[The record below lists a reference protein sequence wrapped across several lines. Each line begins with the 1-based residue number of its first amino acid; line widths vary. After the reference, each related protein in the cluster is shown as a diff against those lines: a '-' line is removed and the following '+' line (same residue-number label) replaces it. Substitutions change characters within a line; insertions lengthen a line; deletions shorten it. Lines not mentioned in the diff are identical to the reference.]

1 MPKKKAA
8 AARSAGPRRAKTIA
22 KPKKIAKA
30 PPEAKRTFRTREDFA
45 AWLEKNHRRST
56 GIWARI
62 ARKGGGLKSMTY
74 QEGLEVALCYGW
86 IDALKRPENDAAWL
100 QRFVPRRPKS
110 LWSRINRE
118 KALALVERGEMRP
131 AGHAEIERAR
141 QDGRWDAAYDSP
153 SRATVPADLETELA
167 KRPKAK
173 AFFDS
178 LDRINRYAITWRIQT
193 AMNPETR
200 ARRIDKLV
208 GMLENGET
216 LH

>member
-1 MPKKKAA
+1 MAAKKTA
-8 AARSAGPRRAKTIA
+8 RAKSSASKRA
-22 KPKKIAKA
+22 KRSKVK
-30 PPEAKRTFRTREDFA
+30 PPVSEPTRTFRTRKDFA
-45 AWLEKNHRRST
+45 SWLEKNHARST

-86 IDALKRPENDAAWL
+86 IDALKRPEDETAWL

-118 KALALVERGEMRP
+118 KALALIESGHMRA
-131 AGHAEIERAR
+131 AGHAEVERAK

-153 SRATVPADLETELA
+153 SRASVPAELDAELA
-167 KRPKAK
+167 RRPTAK
-173 AFFDS
+173 AFFDN
-178 LDRINRYAITWRIQT
+178 LDRVNRYAIIWRVQT
-193 AMNPETR
+193 ATSPEAR
-200 ARRIDKLV
+200 ARRIERLV
-208 GMLENGET
+208 TMLERGET